1 MATKGLLAKKIGMT
15 QVFTEKGELLPV
27 TVLEAGPCVVI
38 ALRAIQK
45 DGYGAVQLGFGAAKD
60 KQLNKPAAGHFKK
73 AGVAAHRHVR
83 EVRLKG
89 DAPGYE
95 IGQALKAD
103 IFAAGEWVDVTGTTK
118 GKGFSG
124 QHKRHHFGRGPVT
137 HGSHN
142 IKQPGSIGSSST
154 PSRVYKGMRMAGQLG
169 NQQRTTKHLK
179 VVRVDLDRNLL
190 LVNGDV
196 PGHKNSVVVVRDSTR
211 QPKGKKA

>member
-1 MATKGLLAKKIGMT
+1 MATKGLLAKKVGMT

-27 TVLEAGPCVVI
+27 TVLEAGPCTVVG
-38 ALRAIQK
+38 LRAVQK
-45 DGYGAVQLGFGAAKD
+45 DGYGAIQLGFGEIKD
-60 KQLNKPAAGHFKK
+60 KKLTKPAAGHFKK
-73 AGVAAHRHVR
+73 AGVPAHRHLK
-83 EVRLKG
+83 EIRLKG
-89 DAPGYE
+89 DGSFE
-95 IGQALKAD
+95 VGQALKAD
-103 IFAAGEWVDVTGTTK
+103 LFAAGELVDVTGTSK

-169 NQQRTTKHLK
+169 NSQRTTTHLK

-196 PGHKNSVVVVRDSTR
+196 PGHKNSVVLVRDSAR
-211 QPKGKKA
+211 QPKGKK

>member
-45 DGYGAVQLGFGAAKD
+45 DGYGAVQLGFGEAKQ
-60 KQLNKPAAGHFKK
+60 KQLNKPDAGHFKK

-83 EVRLKG
+83 EIRLKA
-89 DAPGYE
+89 DASYE

-103 IFAAGEWVDVTGTTK
+103 LFSAGELVDVTGTTK

-190 LVNGDV
+190 LLNGDV
-196 PGHKNSVVVVRDSTR
+196 PGHKNSLVMVRDSTR
-211 QPKGKKA
+211 QPKGKK

>member
-27 TVLEAGPCVVI
+27 TVLEAGPCTVVG
-38 ALRAIQK
+38 LRAIQK
-45 DGYGAVQLGFGAAKD
+45 DGYGAIQLGFGEIKD
-60 KQLNKPAAGHFKK
+60 KKLTKPAAGHFKK
-73 AGVAAHRHVR
+73 AGVAAHRHLK
-83 EVRLKG
+83 EIRLKG
-89 DAPGYE
+89 DGSFE
-95 IGQALKAD
+95 VGQALKAD
-103 IFAAGEWVDVTGTTK
+103 LFAAGELVDVTGTSK

-169 NQQRTTKHLK
+169 NSQRTTTHLK

-196 PGHKNSVVVVRDSTR
+196 PGHKNSVVLVRDSAR
-211 QPKGKKA
+211 QPKGKK

>member
-45 DGYGAVQLGFGAAKD
+45 DGYGAVQLGFLEAKQ
-60 KQLNKPAAGHFKK
+60 KQLNKPDAGHFKK

-83 EVRLKG
+83 EVRLKA
-89 DAPGYE
+89 DAGYE

-103 IFAAGEWVDVTGTTK
+103 LFSAGELVDVTGTTK

-196 PGHKNSVVVVRDSTR
+196 PGHKNSVVLVKDSVR

>member
-27 TVLEAGPCVVI
+27 TVLEAGPCVVV
-38 ALRAIQK
+38 ALRAVQK
-45 DGYGAVQLGFGAAKD
+45 DGYGAVQLGFGSVND
-60 KQLNKPAAGHFKK
+60 KKINKPAAGHFKK
-73 AGVAAHRHVR
+73 AGVAAHRHLR
-83 EVRLKG
+83 EVRLKA
-89 DAPGYE
+89 DATYE
-95 IGQALKAD
+95 VGQALKAD
-103 IFAAGEWVDVTGTTK
+103 LFSAGEWVDVTGTSK

-169 NQQRTTKHLK
+169 NQQRTTTHLK
-179 VVRVDLDRNLL
+179 VVRVDLERNLL
-190 LVNGDV
+190 LINGDV
-196 PGHKNSVVVVRDSTR
+196 PGHKNSVVLVKDSVR
-211 QPKGKKA
+211 QPKGKKS

>member
-45 DGYGAVQLGFGAAKD
+45 DGYGAVQLGFLEAKQ
-60 KQLNKPAAGHFKK
+60 KQLNKPDAGHFKK

-83 EVRLKG
+83 EIRLKA
-89 DAPGYE
+89 DASYE

-103 IFAAGEWVDVTGTTK
+103 LFSAGELVDVTGTTK

-179 VVRVDLDRNLL
+179 VVRVDVDRNLL

-196 PGHKNSVVVVRDSTR
+196 PGHKNSLVLVKDSVR

>member
-1 MATKGLLAKKIGMT
+1 M
-15 QVFTEKGELLPV
+15 PV
-27 TVLEAGPCVVI
+27 TVLEAGPCTVVG
-38 ALRAIQK
+38 LRAVQK
-45 DGYGAVQLGFGAAKD
+45 DGYGAVQLGFGEVEEKKLTRAT
-60 KQLNKPAAGHFKK
+60 AGHFKK
-73 AGVAAHRHVR
+73 AGVKAHRHLK
-83 EVRLKG
+83 EIRLKA
-89 DAPGYE
+89 DAGYAV
-95 IGQALKAD
+95 GQALKAD
-103 IFAAGEWVDVTGTTK
+103 LFAAGELVDVTGTSK

-169 NQQRTTKHLK
+169 NAQRTTMHLT

-196 PGHKNSVVVVRDSTR
+196 PGHKNSVVLVRDSAR
-211 QPKGKKA
+211 QPKGKK

>member
-45 DGYGAVQLGFGAAKD
+45 DGYGAVQLGFGEAKV
-60 KQLNKPAAGHFKK
+60 KQLTKPQAGHFKK

-83 EVRLKG
+83 EVRLKA
-89 DAPGYE
+89 DASYT

-103 IFAAGEWVDVTGTTK
+103 LFAAGELVDVTGTTR

-169 NQQRTTKHLK
+169 NAQRTTKHLK

-196 PGHKNSVVVVRDSTR
+196 PGHKNSVVLVRDSTR
-211 QPKGKKA
+211 QPKGKA

>member
-1 MATKGLLAKKIGMT
+1 MT

-27 TVLEAGPCVVI
+27 TVLEAGPCTVVS
-38 ALRAIQK
+38 LRAVQK
-45 DGYGAVQLGFGAAKD
+45 DGYGAVQLGFGEVKEKRIRKAE
-60 KQLNKPAAGHFKK
+60 AGHFKK
-73 AGVAAHRHVR
+73 AGVNAHRHLR
-83 EVRLKG
+83 EIRLKG
-89 DAPGYE
+89 DASYE

-103 IFAAGEWVDVTGTTK
+103 LFTAGEWVDVTGTSK

-169 NQQRTTKHLK
+169 NAQRTTRHLK

-190 LVNGDV
+190 LLNGDV
-196 PGHKNSVVVVRDSTR
+196 PGHKNSVVLVRDSVR
-211 QPKGKKA
+211 QPKGKK

>member
-1 MATKGLLAKKIGMT
+1 MT
-15 QVFTEKGELLPV
+15 QVFSDTGELLPV
-27 TVLEAGPCVVI
+27 TVLEAGPCIVV
-38 ALRAIQK
+38 ARRTTAK
-45 DGYGAVQLGFGAAKD
+45 EGYEAVQLGFGDVKE
-60 KQLNKPAAGHFKK
+60 KHLRQPAAGHFKK
-73 AGVAAHRHVR
+73 AGVAARRHLR
-83 EVRLKG
+83 ELRLRG
-89 DAPGYE
+89 DSDLVV
-95 IGQALKAD
+95 GQELKVD
-103 IFAAGEWVDVTGTTK
+103 IFKAGDRVDVTGTSR

-190 LVNGDV
+190 LINGDV
-196 PGHKNSVVVVRDSTR
+196 PGHKNSVVLVKDSTR
-211 QPKGKKA
+211 QPKGKK

>member
-15 QVFTEKGELLPV
+15 QVFTEKGELKPV
-27 TVLEAGPCVVI
+27 TVLEAGPCVVVG
-38 ALRAIQK
+38 LRSTQK
-45 DGYGAVQLGFGAAKD
+45 DGYGAVQIGFGEAKE
-60 KQLNKPAAGHFKK
+60 KKLSKAESGHFKK
-73 AGVAAHRHVR
+73 AGVPPQRHLR

-89 DAPGYE
+89 DGNYE
-95 IGQALKAD
+95 VGQALKAD
-103 IFAAGEWVDVTGTTK
+103 LFKAGELVDVTGTSK

-169 NQQRTTKHLK
+169 NAQRTTMHLEI
-179 VVRVDLDRNLL
+179 VRVDIDRNLL

-196 PGHKNSVVVVRDSTR
+196 PGHKNSVVLVKDSVR
-211 QPKGKKA
+211 QPKGKK

>member
-27 TVLEAGPCVVI
+27 TVLEAGPCTVVG
-38 ALRAIQK
+38 LRAVQK
-45 DGYGAVQLGFGAAKD
+45 DGYGAVQLGFGEVKE
-60 KQLNKPAAGHFKK
+60 KRLNKSLAGHFKK
-73 AGVAAHRHVR
+73 AGVSAHRHLR
-83 EVRLKG
+83 EIRLKADG
-89 DAPGYE
+89 SYE

-103 IFAAGEWVDVTGTTK
+103 LFKAGELVDVTGTSK

-169 NQQRTTKHLK
+169 NAQATTRHLTI
-179 VVRVDLDRNLL
+179 VRVDVDRNLL
-190 LVNGDV
+190 LINGDV
-196 PGHKNSVVVVRDSTR
+196 PGHKNSVVLVKDSTR
-211 QPKGKKA
+211 QPKGKP

>member
-1 MATKGLLAKKIGMT
+1 VATKGLLAKKIGMT

-27 TVLEAGPCVVI
+27 TVLEAGPCTVVG
-38 ALRAIQK
+38 LRAVQK
-45 DGYGAVQLGFGAAKD
+45 DGYGAVQLGFGEVEEKKLTRAI
-60 KQLNKPAAGHFKK
+60 AGHFKK
-73 AGVAAHRHVR
+73 AGVKAHRHLK
-83 EVRLKG
+83 EVRLKA
-89 DAPGYE
+89 DAAYTV
-95 IGQALKAD
+95 GQALKAD
-103 IFAAGEWVDVTGTTK
+103 LFAAGELVDVTGTTK

-169 NQQRTTKHLK
+169 NAQRTTMHLK

-196 PGHKNSVVVVRDSTR
+196 PGHKNSVVLVRDSAR
-211 QPKGKKA
+211 QPKGKK

>member
-45 DGYGAVQLGFGAAKD
+45 DGYGAIQLGFLEAKE
-60 KQLNKPAAGHFKK
+60 KQLTKPAAGHFKK

-83 EVRLKG
+83 EIRLKA
-89 DAPGYE
+89 DASYE

-103 IFAAGEWVDVTGTTK
+103 LFAAGEWVDVTGITK

-179 VVRVDLDRNLL
+179 VVRVDIDRNLL

-196 PGHKNSVVVVRDSTR
+196 PGHKNSLVLVKDSVR

>member
-1 MATKGLLAKKIGMT
+1 VATKGLLAKKIGMT

-27 TVLEAGPCVVI
+27 TVLEAGPCVVVG
-38 ALRAIQK
+38 LRAIQK
-45 DGYGAVQLGFGAAKD
+45 DGYGAVQLGFGEAKE
-60 KQLNKPAAGHFKK
+60 KLLNKPAAGHFKK
-73 AGVAAHRHVR
+73 AGVPAHRHLK
-83 EVRLKG
+83 EIRLKA
-89 DAPGYE
+89 DAAYE
-95 IGQALKAD
+95 VGQALKAD
-103 IFAAGEWVDVTGTTK
+103 LFKAGEWVDVTATSK

-169 NQQRTTKHLK
+169 NKQRTTKNLK

-190 LVNGDV
+190 LINGDV
-196 PGHKNSVVVVRDSTR
+196 PGHKNGLVLIRDSAR
-211 QPKGKKA
+211 QPKGKA

>member
-45 DGYGAVQLGFGAAKD
+45 DGYGAVQLGFGEAKQ
-60 KQLNKPAAGHFKK
+60 KQLNKPDAGHFKK

-83 EVRLKG
+83 EIRLKA
-89 DAPGYE
+89 DASYE

-103 IFAAGEWVDVTGTTK
+103 LFSAGEWVDVTGTSK

-169 NQQRTTKHLK
+169 NAQRTTLHLK
-179 VVRVDLDRNLL
+179 VVRVDLDRNLI

-196 PGHKNSVVVVRDSTR
+196 PGHKNSLVLVRDSTR
-211 QPKGKKA
+211 QPKGKK

>member
-15 QVFTEKGELLPV
+15 QVFSDSGELLPV
-27 TVLEAGPCVVI
+27 TVLEAGPCTVV
-38 ALRAIQK
+38 ALRAVAK
-45 DGYGAVQLGFGAAKD
+45 DGYGAVQLGFGEVKEKKLTKA
-60 KQLNKPAAGHFKK
+60 AAGHFKK
-73 AGVAAHRHVR
+73 AGVTPHRHVR

-89 DAPGYE
+89 DGSYE

-103 IFAAGEWVDVTGTTK
+103 LFKAGEWVDVTGTSK

-169 NQQRTTKHLK
+169 NAQRTTKHLK
-179 VVRVDLDRNLL
+179 IVRVDLDRNLL

-196 PGHKNSVVVVRDSTR
+196 PGHRNSVVLVKDSVR
-211 QPKGKKA
+211 QPRGKK

>member
-27 TVLEAGPCVVI
+27 TVLEAGPCVVVG
-38 ALRAIQK
+38 LRAIQK
-45 DGYGAVQLGFGAAKD
+45 DGYGAVQIGFGAAKD
-60 KQLNKPAAGHFKK
+60 KRLSKAEAGHFKK
-73 AGVAAHRHVR
+73 AGVPAQRYLR

-89 DAPGYE
+89 DSSYE
-95 IGQALKAD
+95 VGQALKAD
-103 IFAAGEWVDVTGTTK
+103 LFKAGEWVDVSGTSK

-169 NQQRTTKHLK
+169 NAGRTTTHLK
-179 VVRVDLDRNLL
+179 VVRVDVDRNLL

-196 PGHKNSVVVVRDSTR
+196 PGHKNSVVLVKDSAR
-211 QPKGKKA
+211 QPKGKK

>member
-27 TVLEAGPCVVI
+27 TVLEAGPCTVVG
-38 ALRAIQK
+38 LRAVQK
-45 DGYGAVQLGFGAAKD
+45 DGYGAVQLGFGAVKEKRVTKA
-60 KQLNKPAAGHFKK
+60 LGGHFKK
-73 AGVAAHRHVR
+73 AGVSPHRHLR

-89 DAPGYE
+89 DGSYE
-95 IGQALKAD
+95 VGQALKAD
-103 IFAAGEWVDVTGTTK
+103 LFKAGELVDVTGTSK

-169 NQQRTTKHLK
+169 NAQATTRHLK
-179 VVRVDLDRNLL
+179 IVRVDVDRNLL
-190 LVNGDV
+190 LINGDV
-196 PGHKNSVVVVRDSTR
+196 PGHKNSVVLVKDSTR
-211 QPKGKKA
+211 QPKGKK

>member
-45 DGYGAVQLGFGAAKD
+45 DGYGAVQLGFLAAKE

-83 EVRLKG
+83 EIGLKA
-89 DAPGYE
+89 DASYE

-103 IFAAGEWVDVTGTTK
+103 LFSAGELVDVTGTTK

-154 PSRVYKGMRMAGQLG
+154 PSRVYKGMRMAGHLG
-169 NQQRTTKHLK
+169 NQQRTTKHLR

-196 PGHKNSVVVVRDSTR
+196 PGHKNSVVLVRDSTR

>member
-27 TVLEAGPCVVI
+27 TVLEAGPCIVI

-45 DGYGAVQLGFGAAKD
+45 DGYGAVQLGFLEAKE
-60 KQLNKPAAGHFKK
+60 KQLNKPDAGHFKK

-83 EVRLKG
+83 EIRLKA
-89 DAPGYE
+89 DASYE

-103 IFAAGEWVDVTGTTK
+103 LFSAGELVDVTGTTK

-179 VVRVDLDRNLL
+179 VVRVDVDRNLL

-196 PGHKNSVVVVRDSTR
+196 PGHKNSVVLVKDSVR

>member
-1 MATKGLLAKKIGMT
+1 
-15 QVFTEKGELLPV
+15 
-27 TVLEAGPCVVI
+27 VI

-45 DGYGAVQLGFGAAKD
+45 DGYGAVQLGFLAAKE

-83 EVRLKG
+83 EIRLKA
-89 DAPGYE
+89 DASYE

-103 IFAAGEWVDVTGTTK
+103 LFSAGELVDVTGTTK

-196 PGHKNSVVVVRDSTR
+196 PGHKNSVVLVRDSTR
-211 QPKGKKA
+211 QPKGKK

>member
-27 TVLEAGPCVVI
+27 TVLEAGPCTVVG
-38 ALRAIQK
+38 LRAVQK
-45 DGYGAVQLGFGAAKD
+45 DGYGAVQLGFGEVKEKKLTKA
-60 KQLNKPAAGHFKK
+60 AAGHFKK
-73 AGVAAHRHVR
+73 AGVNAHRHLK
-83 EVRLKG
+83 EVRLKA
-89 DAPGYE
+89 DAAYTV
-95 IGQALKAD
+95 GQALKAD
-103 IFAAGEWVDVTGTTK
+103 LFAAGELVDVTGTSK

-169 NQQRTTKHLK
+169 NAQRTTMHLK
-179 VVRVDLDRNLL
+179 IVRVDLDRNLL
-190 LVNGDV
+190 LINGDV
-196 PGHKNSVVVVRDSTR
+196 PGHKNSVVLVRDSAR
-211 QPKGKKA
+211 QPKGKK

>member
-1 MATKGLLAKKIGMT
+1 MATKGLLAKKLGMT

-27 TVLEAGPCVVI
+27 TVLEAGPCTVVS
-38 ALRAIQK
+38 LRAVQK
-45 DGYGAVQLGFGAAKD
+45 DGYGAVQLGFGEVKEKRISKAE
-60 KQLNKPAAGHFKK
+60 AGHFKK
-73 AGVAAHRHVR
+73 AGVNAHRHLR
-83 EVRLKG
+83 EIRLKG
-89 DAPGYE
+89 DASYE

-103 IFAAGEWVDVTGTTK
+103 LFTAGEWVDVTGTSK

-169 NQQRTTKHLK
+169 TAQRTTRHLK

-190 LVNGDV
+190 LLNGDV
-196 PGHKNSVVVVRDSTR
+196 PGHKNSVVLVRDSVR
-211 QPKGKKA
+211 QPKGKK

>member
-1 MATKGLLAKKIGMT
+1 MATKGRLARRMGMPK
-15 QVFTEKGELLPV
+15 VFTEKGELRPF
-27 TVLEAGPCVVI
+27 TVLEAAPCPVVGLG
-38 ALRAIQK
+38 AVQK
-45 DGYGAVQLGFGAAKD
+45 DGYGAIQLGFGDVEEKKLTRAI
-60 KQLNKPAAGHFKK
+60 AGHFKK
-73 AGVAAHRHVR
+73 AGVKAHRHLK
-83 EVRLKG
+83 EIRLRA
-89 DAPGYE
+89 DAAYTV
-95 IGQALKAD
+95 GQALKAD
-103 IFAAGEWVDVTGTTK
+103 LFAAGELVDVTGTTK

-169 NQQRTTKHLK
+169 NAQRTTLHLK
-179 VVRVDLDRNLL
+179 VVRVDLDRNLI

-211 QPKGKKA
+211 QPKGKK